1 MGCGIDPKVD
11 YAFKRVF
18 GSEENRNVLRHLL
31 NAILAKSLLL
41 PIEEV
46 LLLNPFSQKDAA
58 DDRLSVLDIKAKDGA
73 GREYII
79 EMQLFAQ
86 ASFPERLL
94 YYGAKHYS
102 QQLAEGDDYSNLRPV
117 IVICFVNAVL
127 FRELPGYH
135 SCFELVDARHGGRF
149 TDQFAIH
156 LVELPKYI
164 EAAPVDNDADR
175 WAYFL
180 KHGEEWEPKTLP
192 SFLSAPEFLQAS
204 RTLAMLAQSDLE
216 RELYEAR
223 LKHARDERA
232 RTKYV
237 MDTSLAE
244 GRAEGLAQGLSQGRD
259 EGRDEGRA
267 REAQNLILR
276 LGTRRLGS
284 APESVVQAIQATTSV
299 EKLEDLADR
308 IVDVSNWDEF
318 VAAGLP

>member
-1 MGCGIDPKVD
+1 M
-11 YAFKRVF
+11 
-18 GSEENRNVLRHLL
+18 
-31 NAILAKSLLL
+31 

-58 DDRLSVLDIKAKDGA
+58 DDRLSVLDIKAKDEA

-117 IVICFVNAVL
+117 IVICFVNAIL
-127 FRELPGYH
+127 FREFPGYH

-156 LVELPKYI
+156 VLELPKFI
-164 EAAPVDNDADR
+164 EAAPVDDDADR
-175 WAYFL
+175 WTYFL
-180 KHGEEWEPKTLP
+180 KHGEEWEPKALP
-192 SFLSAPEFLQAS
+192 PFLSAPEFLQAS
-204 RTLAMLAQSDLE
+204 KTLVMLAQSDLE
-216 RELYEAR
+216 LYEAS

-259 EGRDEGRA
+259 EGRT

-276 LGTRRLGS
+276 LGTRRLGA
-284 APESVVQAIQATTSV
+284 APESVVQALHATTSV
-299 EKLEDLADR
+299 EKLEGLADR

>member
-18 GSEENRNVLRHLL
+18 GSEENRYALRHLL

-41 PIEEV
+41 SIEEV

-58 DDRLSVLDIKAKDGA
+58 DDRLSVLDIKAKDEA

-94 YYGAKHYS
+94 YYRANHYS

-135 SCFELVDARHGGRF
+135 SCFELVDARHGGRC

-192 SFLSAPEFLQAS
+192 PFLSASEFFQAS

-216 RELYEAR
+216 RELNEAR

-232 RTKYV
+232 RTRYV
-237 MDTSLAE
+237 MEQAWLKDTLKVLLR
-244 GRAEGLAQGLSQGRD
+244 GCRRGVTRD
-259 EGRDEGRA
+259 V
-267 REAQNLILR
+267 L
-276 LGTRRLGS
+276 
-284 APESVVQAIQATTSV
+284 V
-299 EKLEDLADR
+299 KLKT
-308 IVDVSNWDEF
+308 
-318 VAAGLP
+318 